1 MVLQFWESC
10 VLLPTHWEL
19 CAVLVWKTIRFT
31 PWTKQ
36 FSSYS
41 YHLKYFTMLSK
52 PYRWELFNKKIFLL
66 SKQNMEFIFSK
77 FPTPCPNL
85 NKTVMRKKKSFSSQL
100 NLAGVSSWKTTN
112 WRQAEI
118 LCSLRRKFELLINKA
133 QNITHVLHLLNSN
146 ESIFPPA
153 FLMKALESFPS

>member
-10 VLLPTHWEL
+10 VMLPTHWEL
-19 CAVLVWKTIRFT
+19 CAVLVLKTIRFT

-85 NKTVMRKKKSFSSQL
+85 NKTVMRKKKKLLFSIKFSR
-100 NLAGVSSWKTTN
+100 
-112 WRQAEI
+112 RQ
-118 LCSLRRKFELLINKA
+118 
-133 QNITHVLHLLNSN
+133 
-146 ESIFPPA
+146 
-153 FLMKALESFPS
+153 LMKNYQLTPSRNFVFIKTKIWITNQSSTKHYTCSTPAEF